1 MDRVSEIAALANK
14 AAYNSD
20 HVQEYIDGSPH
31 IKHESLRRLYA
42 EQVVRILDFVSAPGK
57 TVRVLDLGSGEGSV
71 TLPFLQQGAHVTA
84 VDISQPMLD
93 RLSEACAEY
102 KDRLEPTCEDIHKS
116 LQGFAEGYRKFDVVV
131 CNSFL
136 HHIPDYL
143 ELIRQSCKVLDR
155 PGAFFA
161 FQDPMRYD
169 TLGKKNHSISRLA
182 YLSWRVT
189 KGDLMGGAQRL
200 ARRSKGVLDENSMH
214 DNAEYH
220 CVRNGVD
227 QEAIGRELKELG
239 FEPEI
244 IEYFSTQS
252 KMWQS
257 IGTGL
262 GAKNTFGVIGFGR

>member
-1 MDRVSEIAALANK
+1 VDRVTEIAALANK
-14 AAYNSD
+14 AAYNAD

-42 EQVVRILDFVSAPGK
+42 EQVVKILDFVSAPGK

-71 TLPFLQQGAHVTA
+71 TLPFLQQGAKVTA

-93 RLSEACAEY
+93 RLSKACAEY
-102 KDRLEPTCEDIHKS
+102 QDRLETMCQDIHKS
-116 LQGFAEGYRKFDVVV
+116 LSEFAETSRKFDVVV

-143 ELIRQSCKVLDR
+143 DVIRRSCAVLDR

-182 YLSWRVT
+182 YL
-189 KGDLMGGAQRL
+189 LAYNEGGPHGRCPKTFKKVKRG
-200 ARRSKGVLDENSMH
+200 ARR
-214 DNAEYH
+214 
-220 CVRNGVD
+220 
-227 QEAIGRELKELG
+227 
-239 FEPEI
+239 
-244 IEYFSTQS
+244 
-252 KMWQS
+252 
-257 IGTGL
+257 GL
-262 GAKNTFGVIGFGR
+262 RSR